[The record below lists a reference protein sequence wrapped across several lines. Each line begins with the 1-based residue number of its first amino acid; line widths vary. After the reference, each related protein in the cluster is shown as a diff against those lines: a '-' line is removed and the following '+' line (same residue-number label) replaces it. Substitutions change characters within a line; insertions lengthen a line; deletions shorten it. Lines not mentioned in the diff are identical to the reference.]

1 MSTVV
6 PQGGISV
13 ASLSASNGATPED
26 SVIIWYGSEIY
37 RIADLAKFWAR
48 TASASSGNSLPS
60 PSLTQ
65 IQDVSLFGETITSIS
80 QFDTT
85 SQASRMAIPRDILI
99 SAEHRLIISTGTTQS
114 LGRDL
119 NAAFAQ
125 EKAESDEA
133 KKIDQALLSN
143 GELDLGGMD
152 RLLGDME
159 GSNILSKNL
168 ALGNPRKVLFASSA
182 A

>member
-1 MSTVV
+1 
-6 PQGGISV
+6 
-13 ASLSASNGATPED
+13 
-26 SVIIWYGSEIY
+26 
-37 RIADLAKFWAR
+37 
-48 TASASSGNSLPS
+48 
-60 PSLTQ
+60 
-65 IQDVSLFGETITSIS
+65 
-80 QFDTT
+80 
-85 SQASRMAIPRDILI
+85 MAIPRDILI

-125 EKAESDEA
+125 EKVESDEA
-133 KKIDQALLSN
+133 RKTDQALLSH

-159 GSNILSKNL
+159 GSNVLSKNL
-168 ALGNPRKVLFASSA
+168 TLGNPRKVLFASSA